1 MLIDNKII
9 DVQRNTFIS
18 ERFNYT
24 DALILNYL
32 HIYIN
37 NTALC
42 NATVI
47 THHL

>member
-1 MLIDNKII
+1 MLIENKII

-24 DALILNYL
+24 DALILNFM
-32 HIYIN
+32 HIYML